1 MNRSPEPPESCTP
14 ASDDDAR
21 AVRHFDEAALEA
33 LAQRIKTWGRELGF
47 SAVGISDTDLTAA
60 EAGLAAWLEAGC
72 HGEMDYMAK
81 HGMKRARPAE
91 LVAGTLRVITAR
103 IAYLP
108 AETLEGKRVESHA
121 AAASNL
127 AESAAQAVPHDWRAQ
142 ETLRLADP
150 SAAVVS
156 IYARGRDYHKVM
168 RNRLQQLAE
177 KVEAE
182 IGAFGFRVF
191 TDSAPVL
198 EIELAQK
205 AGIGWRGKHTLLLQ
219 RDAGSLFFLGEIYVD
234 VPLPTDA
241 QTTPERAPE
250 TPGAHCGSCT
260 RCIEACPT
268 GAIVEPYRVDARRCI
283 SYLTIELKGSIPQD
297 LRPLI
302 GNRVYGCDD
311 CQTVCPWNK
320 FAQAAPVADF
330 DVRHGLDR
338 ATLVDLFAW
347 SADDFDTRM
356 QGSAIRRIGYESWLR
371 NLAVG
376 MGNALRADRASLSI
390 DARAAIV
397 DALRGRAG
405 DASAIVREHVEWALE
420 AA

>member
-1 MNRSPEPPESCTP
+1 MSD
-14 ASDDDAR
+14 ASASGGEAR
-21 AVRHFDEAALEA
+21 AERQFDEAALRA
-33 LAQRIKTWGRELGF
+33 LAQNIKTWGRELGF
-47 SAVGISDTDLTAA
+47 GAIGISDTDLSAA
-60 EAGLAAWLEAGC
+60 EAPLAAWLEAGC

-108 AETLEGKRVESHA
+108 EQSMSGKP
-121 AAASNL
+121 
-127 AESAAQAVPHDWRAQ
+127 AESERHEAPHNRDWRAAEQ
-142 ETLRLADP
+142 ARLADP

-168 RNRLQQLAE
+168 RNRLQHLSE
-177 KVEAE
+177 KIQAE
-182 IGAFGFRVF
+182 IGAFGYRVF

-198 EIELAQK
+198 EVELAQK

-241 QTTPERAPE
+241 ETSPEVAPE
-250 TPGAHCGSCT
+250 TPGSHCGSCS
-260 RCIEACPT
+260 RCIGACPT
-268 GAIVEPYRVDARRCI
+268 GAIVGPYKVDARLCI
-283 SYLTIELKGSIPQD
+283 SYLTIELKGSIPVEM
-297 LRPLI
+297 RPLI

-311 CQTVCPWNK
+311 CQLVCPWNK

-338 ATLVDLFAW
+338 ASLVELFNW
-347 SADDFDTRM
+347 SADEFDTRM

-376 MGNALRADRASLSI
+376 MGNALRASRDALS
-390 DARAAIV
+390 DEAREAIV
-397 DALRGRAG
+397 EALTRRA
-405 DASAIVREHVEWALE
+405 DDPSALVREHVQWALE